1 MMKKVFAALCVL
13 YAGLFSGCFSGPST
27 PSNAN
32 EPVRIVVTESGGAPI
47 PSAKVSVNGTAVGET
62 DSNGVLSVNRFSGGQ
77 ITASKDGYFSNTV
90 SAVIEAGKY
99 KKEQVI
105 WLMKDAGGANS
116 STYSRGS
123 LTRGQLRDMSTG
135 LGAAI
140 VRVSRNLVKSLPKNN
155 KIAVLSIT
163 APDADTVA
171 FVTDGI
177 EQQLFDAGYSLVDR
191 SELDKIKREQKFQAS
206 GDVDDKQIVSIG
218 KMAAARIVITGRIT
232 RAGTVQSLT
241 LRALDVETG
250 ELVSRAN
257 EQF

>member
-1 MMKKVFAALCVL
+1 M
-13 YAGLFSGCFSGPST
+13 
-27 PSNAN
+27 
-32 EPVRIVVTESGGAPI
+32 
-47 PSAKVSVNGTAVGET
+47 GET
-62 DSNGVLSVNRFSGGQ
+62 DGNGVLNISRFSGGQ

-140 VRVSRNLVKSLPKNN
+140 VRVSRNLAKALPKNN

-206 GDVDDKQIVSIG
+206 GDVDDKQAVSIG
-218 KMAAARIVITGRIT
+218 KLAAAKIVITGRI
-232 RAGTVQSLT
+232 ANVGNIQSLT
-241 LRALDVETG
+241 LRALNVETG
-250 ELVSRAN
+250 ELISRAN
-257 EQF
+257 DQF